1 MFTLEGRYENGFHV
15 GGLFSFARLL
25 SRAPHR
31 FHPSTARAVRVQASD
46 HQGLQLG
53 AHKEHAGAAVLER
66 ETAPK
71 HAVVDRRSDR

>member
-1 MFTLEGRYENGFHV
+1 MKTGFTSVVCF
-15 GGLFSFARLL
+15 RL
-25 SRAPHR
+25 RVYFRVPPHR

>member
-1 MFTLEGRYENGFHV
+1 MKTGFTSVVCF
-15 GGLFSFARLL
+15 RLRVYFRVPPIEFTPAL
-25 SRAPHR
+25 PAL
-31 FHPSTARAVRVQASD
+31 RVQASD

-53 AHKEHAGAAVLER
+53 AHKEQAGAAVLER